1 MQKLMTI
8 RTFKLDPNLIKNII
22 ICIKQNKENY
32 MYKKSHSIKIHKIQ

>member
-8 RTFKLDPNLIKNII
+8 RTFKLDPNLIKNI